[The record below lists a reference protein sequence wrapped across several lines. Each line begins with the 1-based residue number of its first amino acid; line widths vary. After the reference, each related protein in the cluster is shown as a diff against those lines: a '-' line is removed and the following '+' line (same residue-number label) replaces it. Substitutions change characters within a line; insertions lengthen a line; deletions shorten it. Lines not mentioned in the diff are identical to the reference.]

1 MSETLTRQ
9 PPGRA
14 ALLGN
19 ARERDAHATAVGT
32 TALRFMSVLQ
42 ANCPS
47 CAAPIEFKNGSTVV
61 LVCPF
66 CRSAIARTDKKLEDL
81 GKVAD
86 IAESESPLKI
96 GLKGVWKNIRFELTG
111 RAQNRH
117 DAGGFWDEWY
127 ATFSNGW
134 VGWLAE
140 AQGRFYLTFYK
151 PLKEV
156 LPPFEQLQV
165 GQTVTQIT
173 SKTPLIVTE
182 KGTATAVAAEG
193 EIPYK
198 LTPNERGDYADL
210 SGAGNAFATI
220 DYSMSPPWAFV
231 GEQVSLADIGL
242 ANAKPAE
249 RKARKVAVGKMGC
262 PNCGGSLELNAPD
275 KTERV
280 TCPFCNSLL
289 DVNQGNLKFLRTL
302 DKIQNPFVLPIGAE
316 GAFAGD
322 AKFKIIG
329 AVVRSVTIDGVQYFW
344 HEYLLYNPS
353 NGFRWLVHSD
363 NQWNF
368 VEPINAA
375 EVVGSGSSAAYNGK
389 TFKIFQDA
397 PARVEYVQGEFYWR
411 VEQGETVRAIDFVAP
426 PLMLLQEITQNEM
439 NWSVGT
445 YLTNA
450 EVEKAFGV
458 SDLPKPY
465 SIAPNQP
472 FTGGFYIKWGFAMLA
487 LLIFVAIAMIP
498 LSGFSSTPLN
508 QQIILPPTANA
519 QTAQT
524 VFSQPFELKGN
535 RNVRITA
542 NAPVSNSW
550 ADLDVDLINEQNDEV
565 ESVNVPIEYYNGVED
580 GESWSEGGTSQDATL
595 SSLPAGKYTLRVE
608 GTWQNFG
615 QPMPVSVKVE
625 QNINRGVNFCCA
637 FFILAILPFLAL
649 FRKWAFESRRW
660 KDSMFSSSGSVSD
673 STGSD
678 DE

>member
-1 MSETLTRQ
+1 
-9 PPGRA
+9 
-14 ALLGN
+14 
-19 ARERDAHATAVGT
+19 
-32 TALRFMSVLQ
+32 MSVLQ

-47 CAAPIEFKNGSTVV
+47 CAAPITFKNGSTVV

-66 CRSAIARTDKKLEDL
+66 CRAAVARTDKKLEDL

-140 AQGRFYLTFYK
+140 AQGKFYLTFYQ

-156 LPPFEQLQV
+156 LPPFEQLQI
-165 GQTVTQIT
+165 GQTVPQIKN
-173 SKTPLIVTE
+173 KTPLMVTE
-182 KGTATAVAAEG
+182 KGTATSVAADG

-198 LTPNERGDYADL
+198 LTPNERSDYADL
-210 SGAGNAFATI
+210 SGAGNAFGTI
-220 DYSMSPPWAFV
+220 DYSMNPAWAFV

-242 ANAKPAE
+242 ADAKSAE

-262 PNCGGSLELNAPD
+262 PKCGGSLELNAPD

-289 DVNQGNLKFLRTL
+289 DVNQGNLKFLHTL
-302 DKIQNPFVLPIGAE
+302 AKVENPFVLPIGAE
-316 GAFAGD
+316 GNFAGD
-322 AKFKIIG
+322 VKFKIIG
-329 AVVRSVTIDGVQYFW
+329 AIVRSVTVDGVQYFW
-344 HEYLLYNPS
+344 HEYLLYNPPI
-353 NGFRWLVHSD
+353 GFRWLVHSD
-363 NQWNF
+363 NHWNF

-375 EVVGSGSSAAYNGK
+375 DVAFSNNTIVSDTSNTAIYNGR

-397 PARVEYVQGEFYWR
+397 QARVEYVQGEFYWR
-411 VEQGETVRAIDFVAP
+411 VEQGEKVRAIDFVNA
-426 PLMLLQEITQNEM
+426 PLMLSQEITNNEM

-445 YLTNA
+445 YLTRE

-458 SDLPKPY
+458 TDLPKPW
-465 SIAPNQP
+465 SVAPNQP
-472 FTGGFYIKWGFAMLA
+472 FIGGFYIKWGLAMLG

-498 LSGFSSTPLN
+498 LGGFSSTPLN
-508 QQIILPPTANA
+508 QQIVLPPTANA
-519 QTAQT
+519 QAAQT
-524 VFSQPFELKGN
+524 VFSLPFELQGN
-535 RNVRITA
+535 RNVKITA
-542 NAPVSNSW
+542 SAPVDNAF
-550 ADLDVDLINEQNDEV
+550 ADLDIDLINEQNNEV
-565 ESVNVPIEYYNGVED
+565 ESVSIPIEYYSGVD
-580 GESWSEGGTSQDATL
+580 GGESWSEGGQTQDATL

-608 GTWQNFG
+608 GTWQNFQ
-615 QPMPVSVKVE
+615 QPMPVFVKIE
-625 QNINRGVNFCCA
+625 QNINRGVNFFCA

-649 FRKWAFESRRW
+649 FRKWTFEAKRW
-660 KDSMFSSSGSVSD
+660 KESSFGASND
-673 STGSD
+673 SD
-678 DE
+678 DSE